1 MENLEEQVIYKLIE
15 QWVLVDY
22 SIYNYMFAIHQ
33 FFCQFWHN
41 YQPGSYLSS
50 LDGRSI
56 HPQYSL
62 LSKVSV
68 CSDILPTF
76 PSEECSIL
84 NQKRFLLYRILHTI
98 LVNLI
103 SWSGWFF
110 TTFVVFV
117 YPLLPM
123 TRWSRL
129 LNNNVSVFYFSLW
142 YKTIKQTTKASV

>member
-1 MENLEEQVIYKLIE
+1 MENLEEQVIYKLME
-15 QWVLVDY
+15 QWILVDY

-41 YQPGSYLSS
+41 YQSGSYLSS
-50 LDGRSI
+50 LDRHLI

-76 PSEECSIL
+76 PLEECSIL
-84 NQKRFLLYRILHTI
+84 NQKRFLLYRIHTI

-110 TTFVVFV
+110 TTFAVFV
-117 YPLLPM
+117 YPLFPM
-123 TRWSRL
+123 SHRSRL
-129 LNNNVSVFYFSLW
+129 LNNNVWVFYFSLW
-142 YKTIKQTTKASV
+142 YKTIKETIKASV